1 LADPS
6 SWPEQARLAAAG
18 DWAALEALQDQLLGG
33 RRVKQD
39 DLQAIE
45 GIGPKIASVLQAAG
59 INNFTQLAQADVAR
73 LQEILAEAGISQIAD
88 PSTWPEQ
95 AKLAAAGDWEGLETL
110 QDQLE
115 GGRRVGS

>member
-1 LADPS
+1 
-6 SWPEQARLAAAG
+6 
-18 DWAALEALQDQLLGG
+18 
-33 RRVKQD
+33 
-39 DLQAIE
+39 
-45 GIGPKIASVLQAAG
+45 
-59 INNFTQLAQADVAR
+59 VAR